1 MDQILGWR
9 SLQDT
14 DSKFQDIGEDRKR
27 EIRRGQMKNFKD
39 LPNPCL
45 YEERYTKIS
54 EPQNIQVGIL
64 QFCFLVKARLDKDI
78 FQSFPKPRKWKK
90 KKNQTGN

>member
-1 MDQILGWR
+1 MK
-9 SLQDT
+9 
-14 DSKFQDIGEDRKR
+14 KFT
-27 EIRRGQMKNFKD
+27 D

-64 QFCFLVKARLDKDI
+64 QFCC
-78 FQSFPKPRKWKK
+78 QSKTRQRHIPVISKTKKMKK
-90 KKNQTGN
+90 KKKIKQESRTI

>member
-1 MDQILGWR
+1 MQGI
-9 SLQDT
+9 
-14 DSKFQDIGEDRKR
+14 DSKFQDIGEDHKR

-54 EPQNIQVGIL
+54 ESQNIQVGIL
-64 QFCFLVKARLDKDI
+64 QLCRQSKTRQDVFL
-78 FQSFPKPRKWKK
+78 SFPKPRK
-90 KKNQTGN
+90 